1 MIILA
6 SNSPRRRSLLE
17 SVGLVF
23 SVVPA
28 NIDESAVK
36 PMRPDETVMEISRR
50 KALCVYNQT
59 SNREDMV
66 IAADTLVYCEG
77 KMLGKPSSPAEAEDM
92 LRFLSGRT
100 HRVYTGMTVITD
112 GQIKTVC
119 SYADVTF
126 RVISEAEI
134 KWYVSTGEPL
144 DKAGAY
150 GIQERGGIFVSGIS
164 GDYYAILGLS
174 LYDLFNITGIGIL

>member
-36 PMRPDETVMEISRR
+36 LTQPDETVMEISRR
-50 KALCVYNQT
+50 KALCVFDQT
-59 SNREDMV
+59 ANREDMV

>member
-1 MIILA
+1 
-6 SNSPRRRSLLE
+6 
-17 SVGLVF
+17 
-23 SVVPA
+23 
-28 NIDESAVK
+28 
-36 PMRPDETVMEISRR
+36 
-50 KALCVYNQT
+50 
-59 SNREDMV
+59 
-66 IAADTLVYCEG
+66 
-77 KMLGKPSSPAEAEDM
+77 MLGKPSSPAEAEDM